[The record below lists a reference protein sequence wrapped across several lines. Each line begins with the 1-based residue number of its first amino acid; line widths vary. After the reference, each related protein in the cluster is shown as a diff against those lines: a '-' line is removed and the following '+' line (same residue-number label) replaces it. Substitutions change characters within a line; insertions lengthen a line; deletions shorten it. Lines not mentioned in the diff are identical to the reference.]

1 MNPRSLSPLVAA
13 LTLALVALAGPAS
26 ALGAPAGCA
35 DADTLPGP
43 AASEAS
49 LSSATVC
56 LINRERTSRGLREL
70 RTNRR
75 LSRAAVAHNEDM
87 IKQGYFEHVSPTG
100 KDVVDRLRST
110 GYLLG
115 RVKTWLVGENLAWGI
130 GTLSTPREIVTSWMN
145 SPGHRRNM
153 LNRRFREIGIG
164 VVFSVPND
172 HATFAATYT
181 TTFGYK
187 R

>member
-1 MNPRSLSPLVAA
+1 MHLRSLSALVAA
-13 LTLALVALAGPAS
+13 FTLALVALVGPAS
-26 ALGAPAGCA
+26 ALGAPAGCS

-43 AASEAS
+43 GATEAA

-56 LINRERTSRGLREL
+56 LINGERTSRGMREL
-70 RTNRR
+70 RVNRR
-75 LSRAAVAHNEDM
+75 LSRAAVAHNRDM

-100 KDVVDRLRST
+100 ENVVNRLLST
-110 GYLLG
+110 GYLG
-115 RVKTWLVGENLAWGI
+115 RVRNWLVGENIAWGI
-130 GTLSTPREIVTSWMN
+130 GTLSTPRQIVNSWMN

-164 VVFSVPND
+164 VLFSVPNE